1 MPPIFAASH
10 LAVAPQVEGAAG
22 RRGPG
27 PLSAGRPSTAGGG
40 GGRGAAKA
48 AQRPGLHL
56 AGGLGAAAGPVL
68 RGGGGG
74 GGYPGRCTLGEGSWA
89 APRVK

>member
-40 GGRGAAKA
+40 GGR
-48 AQRPGLHL
+48 PGLRR
-56 AGGLGAAAGPVL
+56 GLGYTWPEASGAAAGPVL
-68 RGGGGG
+68 RGGGGGGG